1 MNDGSVFVRARRV
14 EMFRILVLA
23 ASIGLVTSWGMSRF
37 AEAQAPVPSCRYF
50 SVQAPSANVSK
61 EPRGDAAIID
71 VLNHGDMLCVT
82 QQQKDGAREWV
93 FVAQKVLKP
102 DNRQTVDGWVNART
116 LQPVQGPEAENLSKP
131 PAPPLESPLKFDE
144 PIGIGPFPVN
154 GKSIEQLARDVP
166 LFPPIEGL
174 DEAVWKKNCTACHVW
189 DRRALCEQGA
199 SYAKN
204 PKSAMRH
211 PHPYGGAYK
220 LALLQWAKSG
230 CQ

>member
-1 MNDGSVFVRARRV
+1 MLKVAVAAIAVG
-14 EMFRILVLA
+14 LA
-23 ASIGLVTSWGMSRF
+23 TTCVIFEF
-37 AEAQAPVPSCRYF
+37 ADAQAPVAACRYF
-50 SVQAPSANVSK
+50 SVQASSANVSK
-61 EPRGDAAIID
+61 EPRGDAPLID
-71 VLNHGDMLCVT
+71 VLSQGDVLCVT
-82 QQQKDGAREWV
+82 QQQKDGAREWL

-116 LQPVQGPEAENLSKP
+116 LQPVPGSEAENLSKP
-131 PAPPLESPLKFDE
+131 PAPPLETPLKFDE

-166 LFPPIEGL
+166 LFPPIDGL
-174 DEAVWKKNCTACHVW
+174 EDAVWKKNCTACHVW

-204 PKSAMRH
+204 PKSSMRH

-220 LALLQWAKSG
+220 LALMQWAKSG